1 MNAEPKVLI
10 VEDERA
16 LAIAFA
22 AAVRRVGAA
31 SEVAPTVAQAR
42 WKWRESGPFD
52 AVVLDLGLPDAPG
65 LSLLD
70 EPPTGETPPVI
81 VVTAH
86 GEPANCEA
94 AKERGVREFFT
105 KPLDYRAFTTALGAV
120 LREGGASGVEEE
132 TLPVAAGGL
141 PESLRREL
149 RDWLTACLAADDD
162 ANYGELSGA
171 LETALIEE
179 LLPHY
184 DGRLA
189 RLAADL
195 KANRATLRRRLRGA

>member
-1 MNAEPKVLI
+1 MSAEPKVLI

-42 WKWRESGPFD
+42 RKWRESGPFD

-65 LSLLD
+65 LTLLD
-70 EPPTGETPPVI
+70 EPPRGECLPVI

-86 GEPANCEA
+86 GEPENAAA

-105 KPLDYRAFTTALGAV
+105 KPLDYRAFTAALGAV
-120 LREGGASGVEEE
+120 LREGGASTLEEE
-132 TLPVAAGGL
+132 PVPVAAGGL
-141 PESLRREL
+141 PDSLRREL
-149 RDWLTACLAADDD
+149 RDWLAASLAADAEASYDD
-162 ANYGELSGA
+162 LSGA
-171 LETALIEE
+171 LESALIEE

-195 KANRATLRRRLRGA
+195 KANRATLRRRLRGE